1 MNTIVKDP
9 MSALTHFA
17 GMITAVFAMPFLLVH
32 AVADGMEQT
41 KLAGLSIFILS
52 MICLYGASSA
62 YHTFNI
68 SERGNRILKKL
79 DHTMIY
85 VLIAGSYTPICLSI
99 LPETAGRPLLIAI
112 WSIAAAGAVF
122 TMFFVYCPKWISSVL
137 YIAMGWACLAVLPR
151 LLSEITYGQFA
162 LLLGGGLLYT
172 IGGVIYAMKFK
183 KLEGKAFGSHEI
195 FHVFVLAGSLCH
207 FMFMWYAV

>member
-1 MNTIVKDP
+1 MNTTVKDP

-17 GMITAVFAMPFLLVH
+17 GMIIAVFAMPFLLVH
-32 AVADGMEQT
+32 AVSGGMEQT

-62 YHTFNI
+62 YHTFDI

-99 LPETAGRPLLIAI
+99 LPESSGIPLLIVI
-112 WSIAAAGAVF
+112 WSIAFAGAVF

-137 YIAMGWACLAVLPR
+137 YIAMGWACAFVLPG
-151 LLSEITYGQFA
+151 LLSQITYGQFA

-172 IGGVIYAMKFK
+172 AGGVIYAMKFK
-183 KLEGKAFGSHEI
+183 KLEGRAFGSHEI
-195 FHVFVLAGSLCH
+195 FHVFVLAGSFCH
-207 FMFMWYAV
+207 FLFMWYAV